1 MRTKDL
7 EAMAQAYAEVQEKA
21 RQEAAQRQAEYYHE
35 KGSKADIVMDPKKKK
50 KEDKA
55 IETDVS
61 TQESTKFMIPEEIP
75 ANERTAF
82 HGAAAGA
89 AKAGKSHFMF
99 KGKKYPATM
108 QKDTAQAITSDT
120 QKEEVDLDEAKNHG
134 NMDNGSPRGE
144 GLSPSAKKELAR
156 KTEAPA
162 AVDINKVLDMDF
174 KTFKA
179 MGKKSKSRPGDNAKG
194 DNNIIKS
201 ATPVKEEALD
211 ELSTDT
217 LKRYHKKAGKDAQH
231 ASDKAY
237 DDEDKEDLYLDRV
250 DRRDKGIETARSKL
264 KSRGVKPPKL
274 PHEKPDFDPQRLK
287 PQKPV
292 KVAGRKKQNEEV
304 ENLDELSIDTLKSY
318 RSKAIPDGDKAHK
331 WLRKNMFPDTSKG
344 DSQYKI
350 KKFDKLLKKNTNRTQ
365 GTKRAWRKLVDKG
378 AYLPGRKPGEYG
390 WQLVP
395 HQRPKGK

>member
-21 RQEAAQRQAEYYHE
+21 RQEAAQRQAEYYHD

-55 IETDVS
+55 IETDIS

-162 AVDINKVLDMDF
+162 AVDIDKVLDMDF

-264 KSRGVKPPKL
+264 KSRGVEPPKL

-287 PQKPV
+287 TQKPV
-292 KVAGRKKQNEEV
+292 KVAGREKKNEEV
-304 ENLDELSIDTLKSY
+304 ELDELSIDTLKSY
-318 RSKAIPDGDKAHK
+318 DDKAYK
-331 WLRKNMFPDTSKG
+331 DQKKVKGWLRKNMFPSKKRG
-344 DSQYKI
+344 DSAYKI
-350 KKFDKLLKKNTNRTQ
+350 KKFDKLLKKNVNRAQ
-365 GTKRAWRKLVDKG
+365 GQDRAWKKLVDKG
-378 AYLPGRKPGEYG
+378 AYPGRKPGEYG
-390 WQLVP
+390 IKVVDKNK
-395 HQRPKGK
+395 KG